1 MKRTKQ
7 SNGKK
12 VATLGVCTTD
22 WQVRDDSSEVATW
35 ALGLDDRETDV
46 QNPEEKRVGRV
57 NGKCKGPEVGLNTGD
72 SWEAEG
78 LRVLRTGEEEE
89 GRQGRKGEVVEADSA
104 TCLLFQA
111 QGSATGQLWGKEVG

>member
-46 QNPEEKRVGRV
+46 QNLEEKRVGRV
-57 NGKCKGPEVGLNTGD
+57 NGKCKGPEVDLNTGD
-72 SWEAEG
+72 S
-78 LRVLRTGEEEE
+78 L
-89 GRQGRKGEVVEADSA
+89 GRQKACV
-104 TCLLFQA
+104 C
-111 QGSATGQLWGKEVG
+111 